1 MNRVNHRLIE
11 TRTRYERERATQDL
25 SLSLSLVVARC
36 LSLARISS
44 LHLLPPSRNHLVA
57 RD

>member
-11 TRTRYERERATQDL
+11 TRTQDMRERATQD
-25 SLSLSLVVARC
+25 LSLSLVVARC

-44 LHLLPPSRNHLVA
+44 SLPSSLSRNHLVA